1 MLLQPLP
8 FSEPGRLVAV
18 YTYEAIDGNTSFAY
32 PNFLDWQ
39 RQSSSFAFLA
49 TYRQF
54 DFTLAGAD
62 EAEHVSGERVSTEFF
77 DVLGVQPILGR
88 YSTRSDDHIGA
99 APVALVSEGFWRR
112 RFGSAKAVLGRTIT
126 LDGTVYTIVG
136 VMPRSFQSLRMSF
149 TLGDVYIPIGQWPDP
164 SLRVR
169 ETYTYCLGIGRL
181 KAGIALAQARADMH
195 RIALSLAEE
204 YPKANKDTDI
214 ALVPLEQDLT
224 SSVAPI
230 LYLLLG
236 AVGFVLL
243 IACVNIANLLLAR
256 SSSRMR
262 EFAVRSALGSTPGRC
277 VRQMITESV
286 LLAIAGGMLGWVVA
300 VWGSAGALSV
310 LPRALP
316 RASKISLDARI
327 FLFNLGISIFASVV
341 FGLAPALRMPRRD
354 PQETLKEHGQGS
366 SGARN
371 RLQSVFIVAEMSL
384 AFVLLMGAGLMI
396 RTLIQLRSVNPGF
409 NPRNVVEFAL
419 MFPPDLTAMLMPALR
434 EHYRQITSSLESLP
448 GVEAASI
455 VDAPLPMQG
464 NDEESFWRE
473 GQPKPSSVSDM

>member
-1 MLLQPLP
+1 M
-8 FSEPGRLVAV
+8 
-18 YTYEAIDGNTSFAY
+18 
-32 PNFLDWQ
+32 
-39 RQSSSFAFLA
+39 
-49 TYRQF
+49 
-54 DFTLAGAD
+54 
-62 EAEHVSGERVSTEFF
+62 
-77 DVLGVQPILGR
+77 
-88 YSTRSDDHIGA
+88 
-99 APVALVSEGFWRR
+99 
-112 RFGSAKAVLGRTIT
+112 
-126 LDGTVYTIVG
+126 
-136 VMPRSFQSLRMSF
+136 
-149 TLGDVYIPIGQWPDP
+149 
-164 SLRVR
+164 RVR

-195 RIALSLAEE
+195 RIALRLAEE

-262 EFAVRSALGSTPGRC
+262 EFAVRSALGATPGRC

-286 LLAIAGGMLGWVVA
+286 LLAIAGGMLGWAVA

-316 RASKISLDARI
+316 RASEISLDARI

-341 FGLAPALRMPRRD
+341 FGLAPALRMARRD
-354 PQETLKEHGQGS
+354 PQETLKEHGRGS
-366 SGARN
+366 SGERN
-371 RLQSVFIVAEMSL
+371 RLQSVFIVAEMAL
-384 AFVLLMGAGLMI
+384 AFVLLLGAGLMI

-419 MFPPDLTAMLMPALR
+419 TFTPDLTAMPMPALR
-434 EHYRQITSSLESLP
+434 EHYARLP
-448 GVEAASI
+448 HPWNLFPE
-455 VDAPLPMQG
+455 
-464 NDEESFWRE
+464 
-473 GQPKPSSVSDM
+473 